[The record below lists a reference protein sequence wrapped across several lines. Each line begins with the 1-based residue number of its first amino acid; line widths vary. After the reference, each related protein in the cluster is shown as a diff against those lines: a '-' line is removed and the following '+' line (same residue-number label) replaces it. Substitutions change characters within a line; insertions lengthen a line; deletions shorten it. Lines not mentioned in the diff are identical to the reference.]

1 MEFTM
6 VFINLFLTVLYLSL
20 PLLLALLCTMILLG
34 VIVGHKEGWSIFD
47 SIYWA
52 LITGFTVGYGDIRPI
67 TRMSKLFAVLI
78 AWAGIMF
85 TGVIVAATVA
95 AGSNAIKDH
104 VKHHAPP
111 DELQSLRQEFPQN

>member
-1 MEFTM
+1 M
-6 VFINLFLTVLYLSL
+6 VFINLFFTVLYLGL

-34 VIVGHKEGWSIFD
+34 VIVGHRERWSIFD

-67 TRMSKLFAVLI
+67 TRLSKLMAIII

-85 TGVIVAATVA
+85 TGVIVAATVV
-95 AGSNAIKDH
+95 AGSNSIKEHIKDH
-104 VKHHAPP
+104 APP
-111 DELQSLRQEFPQN
+111 EELQSLKQKFPQD